1 MIKLLIIMAPGCL
14 VAGSPWSSVCMF
26 SVSSEWWG
34 NYWGGGWAWGGGGVS
49 RGVREGGRAARVC
62 REDALDTKVSSV
74 AASTTSLGRQF
85 QSLIVL
91 GRKEELLSCVLAGMS
106 LNCLS

>member
-1 MIKLLIIMAPGCL
+1 MR
-14 VAGSPWSSVCMF
+14 V
-26 SVSSEWWG
+26 
-34 NYWGGGWAWGGGGVS
+34 Y
-49 RGVREGGRAARVC
+49 RE
-62 REDALDTKVSSV
+62 EALDTKVSSL

-91 GRKEELLSCVLAGMS
+91 GRKGEFLYCVLAGMS